1 MIPTTTTER
10 RRKPRPVISA
20 ADLLEGGW
28 VAYQHLAGEP
38 RPLPPADHPGWARLA
53 REVRPEPVRRA
64 VAPKV
69 VSVAANDR
77 RRARLRRRV
86 VETLVV
92 VVGVVMALMVGSG
105 LVGGVL

>member
-1 MIPTTTTER
+1 
-10 RRKPRPVISA
+10 
-20 ADLLEGGW
+20 
-28 VAYQHLAGEP
+28 
-38 RPLPPADHPGWARLA
+38 
-53 REVRPEPVRRA
+53 